1 VGPNLYAIA
10 AGARGGVAGGV
21 GTNVAIGGTMA
32 LSYEYE
38 MLSRLNAKLG
48 PVVAQ
53 ILAKGPTA
61 LCLLHANA
69 R

>member
-1 VGPNLYAIA
+1 
-10 AGARGGVAGGV
+10 
-21 GTNVAIGGTMA
+21 MA